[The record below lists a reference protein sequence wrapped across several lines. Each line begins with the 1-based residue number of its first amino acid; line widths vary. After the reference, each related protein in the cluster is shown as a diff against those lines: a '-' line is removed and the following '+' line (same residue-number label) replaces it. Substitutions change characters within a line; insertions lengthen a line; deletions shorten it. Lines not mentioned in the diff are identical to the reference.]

1 MLLLPPT
8 GQRGSRKEE
17 EGQEGG
23 WDHIVE
29 NSESQAKGLASLELL
44 KQEHGVIRAQC
55 QGDQPGVGGEG
66 RKCRGR
72 TSGQGAGW
80 RKSSCSRT
88 KRPRFRPKSHQE
100 LAATFGESLNFSV
113 PQFLHP

>member
-1 MLLLPPT
+1 MLLPTHPT

-23 WDHIVE
+23 WDHVVE

-55 QGDQPGVGGEG
+55 QGDQPGVGGGG
-66 RKCRGR
+66 RGAEAPRPDVRPGSRVAKELTLQDQTASIQTQVPPRV
-72 TSGQGAGW
+72 SGDLW
-80 RKSSCSRT
+80 
-88 KRPRFRPKSHQE
+88 
-100 LAATFGESLNFSV
+100 
-113 PQFLHP
+113 